1 MKKSHKVS
9 LDVKEQILNR
19 IKNEGLSVKQ
29 VAEEHGLNTR
39 TIYSWL
45 SRGVAGQPSLIEYSK
60 LKKENQVL
68 KEMLGEVTME
78 LKRSQ
83 KKD

>member
-19 IKNEGLSVKQ
+19 IKNEGLSVNK

-39 TIYSWL
+39 TIYNWL
-45 SRGVAGQPSLIEYSK
+45 SKGVAGQPSLIEYSK
-60 LKKENQVL
+60 LKRDI
-68 KEMLGEVTME
+68 G
-78 LKRSQ
+78 
-83 KKD
+83 